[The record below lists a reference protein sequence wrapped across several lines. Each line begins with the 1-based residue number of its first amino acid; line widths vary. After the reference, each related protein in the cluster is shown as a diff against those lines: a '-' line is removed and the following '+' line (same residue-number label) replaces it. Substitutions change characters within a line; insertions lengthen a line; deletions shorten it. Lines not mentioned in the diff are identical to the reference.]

1 VDPLDAIGLIID
13 GTKMGVYQVKKVVI
27 KYGDGG
33 FRQEITLGLRV
44 A

>member
-1 VDPLDAIGLIID
+1 
-13 GTKMGVYQVKKVVI
+13 MGIYQVKKVVI
-27 KYGDGG
+27 KYGDNG